1 MERILLLI
9 IIILPFILTIIFFIR
24 SRNVEGYI
32 EESFIKRVENKDR
45 FIEALKK
52 LCAKKKWDVQFAEEQ
67 VLIRTNITIYS
78 YGEIITIVFLDKDD
92 GLYMKVSSK
101 PKIKTTRI
109 DYNKNKNNVELI
121 SGLS

>member
-1 MERILLLI
+1 M
-9 IIILPFILTIIFFIR
+9 
-24 SRNVEGYI
+24 
-32 EESFIKRVENKDR
+32 KRVEDKDR
-45 FIEALKK
+45 FIEELKK
-52 LCAKKKWDVQFAEEQ
+52 LCAKKKWNVQFADDQ
-67 VLIRTNITIYS
+67 ILIRTNFTIYS

-121 SGLS
+121 SGLSSA

>member
-9 IIILPFILTIIFFIR
+9 IIILPVILTIIFFIR
-24 SRNVEGYI
+24 SRKAEGYI
-32 EESFIKRVENKDR
+32 EETLIKKVENKDR
-45 FIEALKK
+45 FIEELKK
-52 LCAKKKWDVQFAEEQ
+52 LCAKKKWNVQFAEEQ
-67 VLIRTNITIYS
+67 ILIRTNITIYS
-78 YGEIITIVFLDKDD
+78 LGEIITITFVEKND

-101 PKIKTTRI
+101 PKVKTTRI

>member
-1 MERILLLI
+1 MERILYILLI
-9 IIILPFILTIIFFIR
+9 TVPFILTIIFFIR

-32 EESFIKRVENKDR
+32 EETSIKKVKNKDR
-45 FIEALKK
+45 FIEELKK
-52 LCAKKKWDVQFAEEQ
+52 FCAKKKWDVQFAEEQ
-67 VLIRTNITIYS
+67 ILIRTNLTIYS

-92 GLYMKVSSK
+92 GLYMKASSK

-121 SGLS
+121 TGLA

>member
-1 MERILLLI
+1 MERILLFLV
-9 IIILPFILTIIFFIR
+9 IILPFVLTIIFFIR
-24 SRNVEGYI
+24 SRKAEGYI
-32 EESFIKRVENKDR
+32 EETSIKRVEDKDR
-45 FIEALKK
+45 FIEELKK

-67 VLIRTNITIYS
+67 VQIRTNLTIYS
-78 YGEIITIVFLDKDD
+78 VGEIITITFMDKDD

-121 SGLS
+121 TGLS